1 MQVKFYSLEHAVEIN
16 ANTIETAYLNLSQS
30 LDEQEGR
37 VLDTLRRWYASSEFV
52 FHSSGSTGTPKEFRF
67 SAKQLEWSAT
77 SSIRAMHLNSSDH
90 FLLAMDARF
99 VGAALLVIRAA
110 LLDAHLS
117 LIPLEAAISKQIPI
131 DHEFTQVSLVP
142 FQLDKSFEEDPEAAT
157 KFKRFSC
164 ILLGGSALDE
174 TLINTFRQEKIKCL
188 HSYGMTETLSHVAL
202 RNPLEEAY
210 FTPLKGVQLRLNE
223 DTCLCIKTPAL
234 TEELQ
239 TTDLAELLADGRF
252 KIVGRKDDVINSGGL
267 KINPLDLEDF
277 IRSQGWNTTLPWL
290 IGWVPDKQ
298 LGQKLA
304 LITEGGLVNTSDFEN
319 LQQICRGY
327 SKPQAIPR
335 ENWQIPQF
343 VRTEN
348 LKLNRKKTIHSLHI
362 QAIK

>member
-67 SAKQLEWSAT
+67 SAKQVEWSAT
-77 SSIRAMHLNSSDH
+77 SSIRAMHLNFSDH

-131 DHEFTQVSLVP
+131 DHKFTQVSLVP

-164 ILLGGSALDE
+164 LLLGGAALDE
-174 TLINTFRQEKIKCL
+174 SLIRKLRHEKLNCL
-188 HSYGMTETLSHVAL
+188 HSYGMTETLSHIAL
-202 RNPLEEAY
+202 RNPLEDAY
-210 FTPLKGVQLRLNE
+210 FKPLDGVKLRLNE
-223 DTCLCIKTPAL
+223 ESCLCIQTPAL
-234 TEELQ
+234 AEELQ
-239 TTDLAELLADGRF
+239 TNDLAELLPDCRF
-252 KIVGRKDDVINSGGL
+252 RIVGRKDDIINSGGL
-267 KINPLDLEDF
+267 KINPLELEEF
-277 IRSQGWNTTLPWL
+277 IRSQAWHPQLNWM

-298 LGQKLA
+298 LGQKLV
-304 LITEGGLVNTSDFEN
+304 LITEGGLLDSTDFEN
-319 LQQICRGY
+319 LQFICRGF

-335 ENWQIPQF
+335 ENWQIEQF
-343 VRTEN
+343 IRTEN
-348 LKLNRKKTIHSLHI
+348 LKLNRKKTIHLLHN
-362 QAIK
+362 QSTK